1 MKKSTNKHTL
11 VIEKYSR
18 SNELQVKQL
27 IDLYNEDS
35 YLFHLLRE
43 NKTKCAYIAYYKKDV
58 VGVFFTWNS
67 NFHPYCTYF
76 RMYTNPFYSE
86 LHIEQFLLNEI
97 SKRENFKL
105 PLQTS
110 IWETSAHLKAFFEEH
125 NFTEIRRTYMPILDV
140 RKIITIDT
148 MLHSNYAVQSLSNI
162 LSNNSFF
169 EKLAYVVKTN
179 YEETHSA
186 NPVASFPL
194 EAWKE
199 QILADDVLL
208 DGSFVIID
216 EETEIIAY
224 SFLHTSEKDNTVE
237 LGWCGTHNTE
247 NASLLKLLVFKQA
260 MYANT
265 HGYSF
270 IQGEFDSTSIYAM
283 EILKSFP
290 FNPCATWITY
300 QKEIGR

>member
-162 LSNNSFF
+162 LSTNSFF

-179 YEETHSA
+179 YEETHLA

>member
-1 MKKSTNKHTL
+1 MKNSSNKNNL
-11 VIEKYSR
+11 VIEKYNR

-27 IDLYNEDS
+27 INLYNEES
-35 YLFHLLRE
+35 YLFNLLRD
-43 NKTKCAYIAYYKKDV
+43 NKTKCAYVAYYIKDV

-67 NFHPYCTYF
+67 NSHPYCTYF
-76 RMYTNPFYSE
+76 RIYADPFYSE

-97 SKRENFKL
+97 QKRENFKL

-125 NFTEIRRTYMPILDV
+125 NFMEIRRTYMPILDV
-140 RKIITIDT
+140 QKIMPIRTT
-148 MLHSNYAVQSLSNI
+148 LHSNYHVQTLSNI

-169 EKLAYVVKTN
+169 EKLAHLVKMN
-179 YEETHSA
+179 YEDTHLA
-186 NPVASFPL
+186 NPVASYPL
-194 EAWKE
+194 EIWKE
-199 QILADDVLL
+199 KILADDILL
-208 DGSFVIID
+208 NGSFVMID

-224 SFLHTSEKDNTVE
+224 SFLHTSEKENTVE
-237 LGWCGTHNTE
+237 LGWCGTHTTE
-247 NASLLKLLVFKQA
+247 NVPLLKQLVFKQA
-260 MYANT
+260 MYANK

-300 QKEIGR
+300 QKEAGK